1 MKFRCYFF
9 LERYNITTGEYQAWD
24 SVTAANNDPNR
35 GRRETRG
42 EGIDLSERLGFADQE
57 AAEARGFEF
66 ENNPEVK
73 LFERADNFEL
83 RLAVN
88 TAQYGRTFQDR

>member
-1 MKFRCYFF
+1 MNCGCF
-9 LERYNITTGEYQAWD
+9 RYNITTGEYRAWD
-24 SVTAANNDPNR
+24 SVDASNNDPNQ

-42 EGIDLSERLGFADQE
+42 EGVDLSAQLGFENQA
-57 AAEARGFEF
+57 AAEARGYEF
-66 ENNPEVK
+66 ENNPEVEM
-73 LFERADNFEL
+73 FANEDGFEL